1 MKTMSSFAAA
11 VRATKISTATIVP
24 EHAIRLFDFV
34 IEKAERHAP
43 EGETAEER
51 NFRWYSAMAECVA
64 ENLLPEV
71 EPMFIRY
78 LKVLDRNADAELFI
92 ETPSYGG
99 EARAQRDAYIAC
111 IASLS

>member
-24 EHAIRLFDFV
+24 EEAIRLFDFV
-34 IEKAERHAP
+34 IEKAERHVP
-43 EGETAEER
+43 EDETAEER

-64 ENLLPEV
+64 EGLLPDV

-78 LKVLDRNADAELFI
+78 LKVLDRNTDAELFV
-92 ETPSYGG
+92 ETPFYGG
-99 EARAQRDAYIAC
+99 EPRAQRDAYIAC
-111 IASLS
+111 TASLS